1 VLLSNRVAI
10 ITGGARGIG
19 RAIALKFASEG
30 CAIVIVD
37 LREDESE
44 ETLRQI
50 PDRDSQGL
58 FIRCDVSNSA
68 QVRSMVEQVKTKF
81 GKIDILVN
89 NAAISPPENSI
100 CDITEEEW
108 DKVLAIN
115 LKSVFLCCKAVVPHM
130 KEKRFGKIVNVSSLG
145 AISPAPFMADYA
157 AAKSGV
163 IALSQSLALELASF
177 GICVNALLPGVTRTD
192 LHDAVIPVGM
202 TKEEHFSR
210 IEKSIPMRKVAK
222 PEQIAGAALFLASD
236 LSSYMT
242 GDRILVSGGLR

>member
-1 VLLSNRVAI
+1 MLLSNRVAI

-30 CAIVIVD
+30 CAVVIVD
-37 LREDESE
+37 LREDEAE

-50 PDRDSQGL
+50 PDRESQGL

-100 CDITEEEW
+100 CDISEEEW

-177 GICVNALLPGVTRTD
+177 GICVNALLPGVTRTE